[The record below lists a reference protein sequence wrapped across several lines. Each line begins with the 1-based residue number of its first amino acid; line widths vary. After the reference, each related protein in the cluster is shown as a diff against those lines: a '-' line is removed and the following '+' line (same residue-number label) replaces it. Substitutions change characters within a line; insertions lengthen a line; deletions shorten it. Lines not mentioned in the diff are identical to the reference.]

1 MSKATAKND
10 IQGVLKEYIGNRRAT
25 KVAEAVYEVMQTET
39 QHTHNGKK
47 FFVNEDETG
56 ALVLTMESMAKKSVK
71 AILYQNLKE
80 LEEDELEECLEQLM
94 AASNSTETEKTMGIE
109 TIQVEGSDSKI
120 YSELLKHKTVNDCE
134 EDFMKNLR
142 TAIEA
147 GIKSFKV
154 PVCDPSIDENGKLQF
169 VPGFKVPVGYS
180 YNELEKL
187 AEENSLRLGTK
198 NEYFL
203 FLGTMLNRLIAEGW
217 SETAAFE
224 AVCTDSTEL
233 GHYANSADAKDD
245 FELTGSRKI
254 VGKCDLANTYKI
266 LAKDEKAGGFWL
278 AGGCYVEGG
287 FDYPLADLDL
297 NFFYVDQYSNSVGW
311 FVL

>member
-10 IQGVLKEYIGNRRAT
+10 IQVVLQEYIGNRKA
-25 KVAEAVYEVMQTET
+25 KKLAEAVYAVMHIET

-56 ALVLTMESMAKKSVK
+56 ALVLTMESMVKKSVE
-71 AILYQNLKE
+71 AILYQNL
-80 LEEDELEECLEQLM
+80 EEDEVKECLEQLM
-94 AASNSTETEKTMGIE
+94 AESNATETKKILGSIE
-109 TIQVEGSDSKI
+109 TIYVEGSDSKI
-120 YSELLKHKTVNDCE
+120 YSELLEHKALNDCE
-134 EDFMKNLR
+134 KKFMNNLR

-147 GIKSFKV
+147 GVKSFKV
-154 PVCDPSIDENGKLQF
+154 PVCDPSIDANGKIQF
-169 VPGFKVPVGYS
+169 VPGCKVANDYS

-187 AEENSLRLGTK
+187 AEKNGFRLGTK

-203 FLGTMLNRLIAEGW
+203 FLGTILNRLIAEGW

-224 AVCTDSTEL
+224 AVCTDSTKL
-233 GHYANSADAKDD
+233 GHYANSAHAKHD

-254 VGKCDLANTYKI
+254 VGKCDLANSYKI
-266 LAKDEKAGGFWL
+266 LAKDEKAGGFWF
-278 AGGCYVEGG
+278 ASGCYNSYGRI
-287 FDYPLADLDL
+287 FPLARINL
-297 NFFYVDQYSNSVGW
+297 NLGYGNLYIVSVGW

>member
-10 IQGVLKEYIGNRRAT
+10 IQVVLQEYIGNRKAT
-25 KVAEAVYEVMQTET
+25 KVAEAVYAVMQTET

-56 ALVLTMESMAKKSVK
+56 ALVLTMESMVKKSVE
-71 AILYQNLKE
+71 AILYQNL
-80 LEEDELEECLEQLM
+80 EEDEVKECLEQLM
-94 AASNSTETEKTMGIE
+94 AESNATETEKILGIE
-109 TIQVEGSDSKI
+109 TIYVEGSDSKI
-120 YSELLKHKTVNDCE
+120 YSELLEHKALNDRE
-134 EDFMKNLR
+134 KEFMNNLR

-154 PVCDPSIDENGKLQF
+154 PVCDPSIDENGKIQF
-169 VPGFKVPVGYS
+169 VQGCKVAVGYS

-187 AEENSLRLGTK
+187 AEKNSFRLGTK

-203 FLGTMLNRLIAEGW
+203 FLGTILNRLIAEGW

-233 GHYANSADAKDD
+233 GHYSNSADAKDD

-266 LAKDEKAGGFWL
+266 LAKDEKAGGFWF
-278 AGGCYVEGG
+278 AGGNCNHNGFNIPLARLLL
-287 FDYPLADLDL
+287 FDYYDFHYYD
-297 NFFYVDQYSNSVGW
+297 SVGW

>member
-1 MSKATAKND
+1 M
-10 IQGVLKEYIGNRRAT
+10 
-25 KVAEAVYEVMQTET
+25 AE
-39 QHTHNGKK
+39 
-47 FFVNEDETG
+47 
-56 ALVLTMESMAKKSVK
+56 
-71 AILYQNLKE
+71 
-80 LEEDELEECLEQLM
+80 
-94 AASNSTETEKTMGIE
+94 SNATETEKILGIE
-109 TIQVEGSDSKI
+109 TIYVEGSDSKI
-120 YSELLKHKTVNDCE
+120 YSELLEHKALNDCE
-134 EDFMKNLR
+134 KEFMNNLR

-169 VPGFKVPVGYS
+169 VPGCKVAVGYS

-187 AEENSLRLGTK
+187 AEKNSFRLGTK

-203 FLGTMLNRLIAEGW
+203 FLGTILNRLIAEGW

-233 GHYANSADAKDD
+233 GHYSNSADAKYD

-266 LAKDEKAGGFWL
+266 LAKDEKAGGFWF
-278 AGGCYVEGG
+278 AGGNFDSYGN
-287 FDYPLADLDL
+287 DYPLAYLDL
-297 NFFYVDQYSNSVGW
+297 NLSYGNHYSHGVGW

>member
-1 MSKATAKND
+1 MNKATAKND
-10 IQGVLKEYIGNRRAT
+10 IQVVLQEYIGNRKAT
-25 KVAEAVYEVMQTET
+25 KVAEAVYAVMQTET

-56 ALVLTMESMAKKSVK
+56 ALVLTMESMVKKSVE
-71 AILYQNLKE
+71 AILYQNL
-80 LEEDELEECLEQLM
+80 EEDEVKECLEQLM
-94 AASNSTETEKTMGIE
+94 AESNATETEKILGIE
-109 TIQVEGSDSKI
+109 TIYVEGSDSKI
-120 YSELLKHKTVNDCE
+120 YSELLEHKALNDCE
-134 EDFMKNLR
+134 KEFMNNLR

-169 VPGFKVPVGYS
+169 VPGCKVAVGYS

-203 FLGTMLNRLIAEGW
+203 FLGTILNRLIAEGW
-217 SETAAFE
+217 SETTAFE
-224 AVCTDSTEL
+224 AVCNDSTKL
-233 GHYANSADAKDD
+233 GHYCNSADAKGD
-245 FELTGSRKI
+245 FEPTGSRKI
-254 VGKCDLANTYKI
+254 VGKCDLANACKI
-266 LAKDEKAGGFWL
+266 LANDEKAGGFWL
-278 AGGCYVEGG
+278 AGGYYRYDGY
-287 FDYPLADLDL
+287 FSPLAYLDL
-297 NFFYVDQYSNSVGW
+297 RNRYDDHFNHCVGW